1 MMPHNAPYASS
12 FFHKG
17 EYTGESANVSRV
29 LDSFT
34 SRNGYDKR
42 LRPGYK
48 GENIVTVFY
57 TGKEERVGTY
67 LHWATASIQ
76 YNAAMTPVA
85 LLW

>member
-48 GENIVTVFY
+48 GKKVFTIFY
-57 TGKEERVGTY
+57 N
-67 LHWATASIQ
+67 SITS
-76 YNAAMTPVA
+76 NNRKAGVNVVA
-85 LLW
+85 LVNRF